1 MSQRRR
7 KFKPGSVISGTNYK
21 VIRHI
26 GSGAMGAVYEA
37 VHCELNKIFVVKVL
51 HQDLVEHDDP
61 VRRLRCEWQLLAR
74 LEHPNIVSVTDAGFT
89 NDGVPYFVM
98 ERLEGETLYS
108 RMNREPRWSVQ
119 SCVQLALELLDGLV
133 EAHAKGIVHRDIKP
147 SNIFLPRQFGA
158 KLLDFGIAKLLD
170 SDAAITAKG
179 VTLGT
184 PRYMAPE
191 QACGQIADC
200 RSDLYSLGVILFELV
215 AGEHPFAQAQTP
227 VEMLIAQ
234 AGWEPPPL
242 RIGGVGQTD
251 EFIAIVGKL
260 LSKNPK
266 DRPATAVAA
275 RNCFLGISSGMDLRQ
290 AGVEYSRFD
299 WAELVEAPKVVAVTT
314 QKLALAHRAILPK
327 DPTKLRERISNR
339 HEPTVLG
346 RRASAVRCSPRQICL
361 AVLVATAALSA
372 SSLATPFP
380 IHRVLSSVWFGGH
393 SSPLKLTSKLNNVAV
408 SSSEP
413 GSLSDEGRPA
423 SVRTATENEDAQ
435 PRMWLVPAAGPS
447 GQPRKKAYSASSS
460 AVQRRANSS
469 VAVVSAS
476 HNPVPALRP
485 NEVSK
490 GVFEVGDQSRPNA
503 EYDNLT
509 RR

>member
-7 KFKPGSVISGTNYK
+7 KYKPGSVISGTNYK

-37 VHCELNKIFVVKVL
+37 LHCELNKMFVVKVL

-108 RMNREPRWSVQ
+108 RMNREPQWSVP

-170 SDAAITAKG
+170 SNAAITAKG

-191 QACGQIADC
+191 QTCGRMADC
-200 RSDLYSLGVILFELV
+200 RSDLYALGVILFELV
-215 AGEHPFAQAQTP
+215 AGAHPFAQAQTP

-242 RIGGVGQTD
+242 TIDGDSQTD
-251 EFIAIVGKL
+251 EFVAIVGRL

-266 DRPATAVAA
+266 DRPATAMAA
-275 RNCFLGISSGMDLRQ
+275 RNCFRRISSGMDLRA
-290 AGVEYSRFD
+290 AGVDCSRLD
-299 WAELVEAPKVVAVTT
+299 WGSRGEAPKVVAATT
-314 QKLALAHRAILPK
+314 RTLALVRRASQNL
-327 DPTKLRERISNR
+327 TKLRDRISNR
-339 HEPTVLG
+339 HEPTALG
-346 RRASAVRCSPRQICL
+346 QRASVVWRRPRQICL

-380 IHRVLSSVWFGGH
+380 IHRVLSAVWFGGH
-393 SSPLKLTSKLNNVAV
+393 VPPVKLASKSNDLAGSST
-408 SSSEP
+408 EP
-413 GSLSDEGRPA
+413 GSLSEEGRSA
-423 SVRTATENEDAQ
+423 SLQMATENEDAQ
-435 PRMWLVPAAGPS
+435 PRLRFVPAAVPS
-447 GQPRKKAYSASSS
+447 GQPRNKAHSASSS
-460 AVQRRANSS
+460 AVPRRANSS
-469 VAVVSAS
+469 AAVAGAH
-476 HNPVPALRP
+476 HNAVRPLRP

-490 GVFEVGDQSRPNA
+490 ELFDVSDLSNPDA
-503 EYDNLT
+503 EYDSLT